1 MLRIEIDIPRPLM
14 TFFTL
19 VLVTG
24 GIVWWNVEKGPAAAS
39 LTDVTVDDAVGGHVP
54 KEVVQT
60 AEKEGRKAR
69 AMQAVLGRREEILRY
84 QIRLLEEQRRLLMGS
99 DSALEDEYRKSI
111 ALLAEL
117 LREQR
122 LAEERIAETLAQIW
136 EAEDHGDV
144 IAPPREGKPIRIGWP
159 IEPEYGISAG
169 FLDEAYEERIGI
181 KHYAIDIP
189 ALQESII
196 TAAAD
201 GIVEEITDNALGYNW
216 ITIKHDGFAT
226 LYGHI
231 VEGLTKPG
239 QAVWKGD
246 PIAISGGL
254 PGTPGAGYLST
265 GPHLHFEVIT
275 DEGRVDPLLHLP
287 KVQGLVVGKNE

>member
-1 MLRIEIDIPRPLM
+1 MLRIEIDIPRPWV
-14 TFFTL
+14 TL
-19 VLVTG
+19 LTLLLVTG
-24 GIVWWNVEKGPAAAS
+24 GIVWWNVERRPAVAS
-39 LTDVTVDDAVGGHVP
+39 LTDVTSDSVGGHVP
-54 KEVVQT
+54 KEVVESV
-60 AEKEGRKAR
+60 EKEGRRAR
-69 AMQAVLGRREEILRY
+69 TMQAVLGRREEILRY
-84 QIRLLEEQRRLLMGS
+84 QIRLLEEQRRLLQGG
-99 DSALEDEYRKSI
+99 DRILEDEYRKSI

-122 LAEERIAETLAQIW
+122 LAETRIAETLAQIW
-136 EAEDHGDV
+136 EAEGHADV
-144 IAPPREGKPIRIGWP
+144 IAPPRAGKPIRIGWP
-159 IEPEYGISAG
+159 IEPSLGISAG
-169 FLDEAYEERIGI
+169 FLDEAYEARFGLV
-181 KHYAIDIP
+181 HHAIDIP

-196 TAAAD
+196 LAATD
-201 GIVEEITDNALGYNW
+201 GIVEEVTSNGLGYNW
-216 ITIKHDGFAT
+216 VTIRHDGFAT

-231 VEGLTKPG
+231 IEGLVKPG

-287 KVQGLVVGKNE
+287 KIPGLVVGAQD